1 MENDKVIVAIELG
14 SSKIS
19 GVAGQIKADGSL
31 KVLAYAWTP
40 SSSCI
45 RHGAVYNLD
54 KTANAI
60 AEVVGRLDTILSTRI
75 EKVYVG
81 YNAKGLRSVISRVEH
96 KFDEETVVSQEVIDD
111 MFQQCSE
118 IEYDG
123 YVNLFQESQEYVV
136 DNKRGTETD
145 PMGVACRSLE
155 GNYLNILLK
164 KQVADYIGQCF
175 RTAQVQILDGY
186 VAPMVQADA
195 VLTDDDRQQGCAL
208 VDYGAD
214 TTTVSVY
221 KNGLM
226 RFLRVIPLGSS
237 LITRDLSSVLKIE
250 IEQAEQL
257 KCTYGLCNLIG
268 SQDADETITLN
279 DRKVILKEIGDII
292 EARNEEIIRNVCA
305 QIKASGYSEVL
316 YAGIVLTGGGSQL
329 RQLDQVFA
337 KLMPSMRKPRLAIE
351 PACGVIWNE
360 QSWKRGDG
368 SQLALLSVM
377 AKGDENCCDLKPM
390 DEIDKLTPEDQDKV
404 VQQSLFT
411 EEGESAQEEKDRK
424 EEEERKQAMIAA
436 AEQEKE
442 KEQKEK
448 EGSGYIGGKK
458 KKNMFQRFYESL
470 MNAGEDFFDGEKEEK
485 ERKAQEEQEKQE
497 TQDSAQ

>member
-1 MENDKVIVAIELG
+1 MENEKVIVAIELG

-19 GVAGQIKADGSL
+19 GVAGQIMTGGSL
-31 KVLAYAWTP
+31 KVLAYAHVP

-60 AEVVGRLDTILSTRI
+60 AEVVGRLDSILSTRI

-81 YNAKGLRSVISRVEH
+81 YNAKGLRSVISKVEH
-96 KFDEETVVSQEVIDD
+96 QFDEETVVSQEVIDD

-118 IEYDG
+118 IEYEG
-123 YVNLFQESQEYVV
+123 YVNLFQESQEYVI
-136 DNKRGTETD
+136 DSKRGMETD

-164 KQVADYIGQCF
+164 KQVADYIAQCF
-175 RTAQVQILDGY
+175 RAAQVQILDGY
-186 VAPMVQADA
+186 VAPMAQADA
-195 VLTDDDRQQGCAL
+195 ILTDDDRQQGCAL

-221 KNGLM
+221 KNGLL
-226 RFLRVIPLGSS
+226 RYLRVIPLGSA
-237 LITRDLSSVLKIE
+237 LITRDLSAILKIE
-250 IEQAEQL
+250 PEQAEQI

-268 SQDADETITLN
+268 GQDNEETILLN
-279 DRKVILKEIGDII
+279 DRNVSLNEIGEII
-292 EARNEEIIRNVCA
+292 EARNEEIIRNVAA
-305 QIKASGYSEVL
+305 QIKASGYNDVL

-329 RQLDQVFA
+329 RQLDQVFM
-337 KLMPSMRKPRLAIE
+337 KILDTVRKPRIIAE
-351 PACGVIWNE
+351 PLCGVVWNE

-377 AKGDENCCDLKPM
+377 AKGDENCCELPKM
-390 DEIDKLTPEDQDKV
+390 DAIDNLAPENQDKV

-411 EEGESAQEEKDRK
+411 DEGESAQEEKDRK
-424 EEEERKQAMIAA
+424 EQEERRQAMEAA
-436 AEQEKE
+436 AEKE
-442 KEQKEK
+442 DQDKASETAGK
-448 EGSGYIGGKK
+448 GGAKRHNFFK
-458 KKNMFQRFYESL
+458 SL
-470 MNAGEDFFDGEKEEK
+470 FDNFINYSEDFFEDKEDK
-485 ERKAQEEQEKQE
+485 NTGK
-497 TQDSAQ
+497 

>member
-19 GVAGQIKADGSL
+19 GVAGQILADGSL
-31 KVLAYAWTP
+31 KVLAYAGIP
-40 SSSCI
+40 SSSGI

-60 AEVVGRLDTILSTRI
+60 AEVVERLNSILSTKI

-81 YNAKGLRSVISRVEH
+81 YNAKGLKSVISKVEH

-118 IEYDG
+118 IEHDG
-123 YVNLFQESQEYVV
+123 YVTLFQESQEYVV

-155 GNYLNILLK
+155 GNYLKILLK
-164 KQVADYIGQCF
+164 KQVIDYIAQCF
-175 RTAQVQILDGY
+175 RMAGVQILDGY
-186 VAPMVQADA
+186 VAPMAQADA
-195 VLTDDDRQQGCAL
+195 VLTEDDRQQGCAL

-226 RFLRVIPLGSS
+226 RYLRVIPLGSA
-237 LITRDLSSVLKIE
+237 LITRDLAAVLKVE
-250 IEQAEQL
+250 PDQAEQY
-257 KCTYGLCNLIG
+257 KCAYGLCNMIG
-268 SQDADETITLN
+268 SQDADESISIN
-279 DRKVILKEIGDII
+279 GRKVTLKEIGDII

-316 YAGIVLTGGGSQL
+316 YAGIILTGGGSQL
-329 RQLDQVFA
+329 RQLDQVFM
-337 KLMPSMRKPRLAIE
+337 KFMPSMRKPRLAAE
-351 PACGVIWNE
+351 PTCGVIWNE
-360 QSWKRGDG
+360 SSWKRGDG

-377 AKGDENCCDLKPM
+377 AKGDENCCELPKM
-390 DEIDKLTPEDQDKV
+390 NAIDNVAPEDELNV

-411 EEGESAQEEKDRK
+411 DDGESAQEERDRK
-424 EEEERKQAMIAA
+424 EQLEREQAIADAANKEETKGDE
-436 AEQEKE
+436 EK
-442 KEQKEK
+442 K
-448 EGSGYIGGKK
+448 GSV
-458 KKNMFQRFYESL
+458 KKNNFFKRFYENI
-470 MNAGEDFFDGEKEEK
+470 MNMGEDFFDEDK
-485 ERKAQEEQEKQE
+485 ERNSGK
-497 TQDSAQ
+497 

>member
-19 GVAGQIKADGSL
+19 GVAGQIMTGGSL
-31 KVLAYAWTP
+31 KVLAYAHVP

-60 AEVVGRLDTILSTRI
+60 AEVVGRLDSILSTRI

-81 YNAKGLRSVISRVEH
+81 YNAKGLRSVISKVEH
-96 KFDEETVVSQEVIDD
+96 QFDEETVVSQEVIDD

-123 YVNLFQESQEYVV
+123 YVNLFQESQEYVI
-136 DNKRGTETD
+136 DSKRGMETD

-164 KQVADYIGQCF
+164 KQVADYIAQCF

-186 VAPMVQADA
+186 VAPMAQADA

-221 KNGLM
+221 KNGLL
-226 RFLRVIPLGSS
+226 RYLRVIPLGSA
-237 LITRDLSSVLKIE
+237 LITRDLSAILKIE
-250 IEQAEQL
+250 PEQAEQI

-268 SQDADETITLN
+268 GQDNEETILLN
-279 DRKVILKEIGDII
+279 DRNVSLNEIGEII
-292 EARNEEIIRNVCA
+292 EARNEEIIRNVAA
-305 QIKASGYSEVL
+305 QIKASGYNDVL

-329 RQLDQVFA
+329 RQLDQVFM
-337 KLMPSMRKPRLAIE
+337 KILDTVRKPRIIAE
-351 PACGVIWNE
+351 PLCGVVWNE

-377 AKGDENCCDLKPM
+377 AKGDENCCELPKM
-390 DEIDKLTPEDQDKV
+390 DAIDNLAPENQDKV

-411 EEGESAQEEKDRK
+411 DEGESAQEEKDRK
-424 EEEERKQAMIAA
+424 EQEERRQAMEAA
-436 AEQEKE
+436 AEKE
-442 KEQKEK
+442 DQDKASETAGK
-448 EGSGYIGGKK
+448 GGAKRHNFFK
-458 KKNMFQRFYESL
+458 SL
-470 MNAGEDFFDGEKEEK
+470 FDNFINYSEDFFEDKEDK
-485 ERKAQEEQEKQE
+485 NTGK
-497 TQDSAQ
+497 

>member
-19 GVAGQIKADGSL
+19 GVAGQILADGSL
-31 KVLAYAWTP
+31 RVLAYAGIP
-40 SSSCI
+40 SSSGI

-54 KTANAI
+54 KTSNAI
-60 AEVVGRLDTILSTRI
+60 AEVVNRLEAILSTKI

-81 YNAKGLRSVISRVEH
+81 YNAKGLKSVISKVEH
-96 KFDEETVVSQEVIDD
+96 KFEEETVVSQEVIDD

-118 IEYDG
+118 IEHEG
-123 YVNLFQESQEYVV
+123 YVTLFQESQEYVV

-155 GNYLNILLK
+155 GNYLKILLK
-164 KQVADYIGQCF
+164 KQVIDYIAQCF
-175 RTAQVQILDGY
+175 RMAGIQILDGY

-226 RFLRVIPLGSS
+226 RYLRVIPLGSA
-237 LITRDLSSVLKIE
+237 LITRDLAAVLKVE
-250 IEQAEQL
+250 PEQAEQY
-257 KCTYGLCNLIG
+257 KCAYGLCNMIG
-268 SQDADETITLN
+268 SQDANESITIN
-279 DRKVILKEIGDII
+279 GRKVTLKEIGDII

-316 YAGIVLTGGGSQL
+316 YAGIILTGGGSQL
-329 RQLDQVFA
+329 RQLDQVFM
-337 KLMPSMRKPRLAIE
+337 KFMPSMRKPRLAAE
-351 PACGVIWNE
+351 PTCGVTWNE
-360 QSWKRGDG
+360 SSWKRGDG
-368 SQLALLSVM
+368 SQLALLAVV
-377 AKGDENCCDLKPM
+377 AKGDENCCELPNM
-390 DEIDKLTPEDQDKV
+390 NAIDNVAPEDELNV

-411 EEGESAQEEKDRK
+411 DDGESAQEERDRK
-424 EEEERKQAMIAA
+424 EQQEREQAIADAANKEETKGDE
-436 AEQEKE
+436 EK
-442 KEQKEK
+442 K
-448 EGSGYIGGKK
+448 GSA
-458 KKNMFQRFYESL
+458 KKNNFFKRFYENI
-470 MNAGEDFFDGEKEEK
+470 MNMGEDFFDEDKEHNS
-485 ERKAQEEQEKQE
+485 
-497 TQDSAQ
+497 DN

>member
-19 GVAGQIKADGSL
+19 GVAGQILTGGSL
-31 KVLAYAWTP
+31 KVLAYAHVP

-60 AEVVGRLDTILSTRI
+60 AEIVGRLDNILSTRI

-96 KFDEETVVSQEVIDD
+96 RFDEETVVSQEVIDD

-118 IEYDG
+118 IEYEG
-123 YVNLFQESQEYVV
+123 YVNLFQESQEYVI
-136 DNKRGTETD
+136 DSKRGMETD

-164 KQVADYIGQCF
+164 KQVADYIAQCF
-175 RTAQVQILDGY
+175 RAAQVQILDGY
-186 VAPMVQADA
+186 VAPMAQADA
-195 VLTDDDRQQGCAL
+195 VLSDDDRQQGCAL

-221 KNGLM
+221 KNGLL
-226 RFLRVIPLGSS
+226 RYLRVIPLGSA
-237 LITRDLSSVLKIE
+237 LITRDLSAILKIE
-250 IEQAEQL
+250 MEQAEQI
-257 KCTYGLCNLIG
+257 KCTYGLCNLISG
-268 SQDADETITLN
+268 QDSEETILLN
-279 DRKVILKEIGDII
+279 DRNVSLNEIGEII
-292 EARNEEIIRNVCA
+292 EARNEEIIRNVAA
-305 QIKASGYSEVL
+305 QIKASGYNDVL

-329 RQLDQVFA
+329 RQLDQVFM
-337 KLMPSMRKPRLAIE
+337 KIMDSVRKPRIIAE
-351 PACGVIWNE
+351 PLCGVVWNE

-377 AKGDENCCDLKPM
+377 AKGDENCCELPKM
-390 DEIDKLTPEDQDKV
+390 DAIDNLAPENQDKV
-404 VQQSLFT
+404 VQGALFT
-411 EEGESAQEEKDRK
+411 DDGESAQEERDRK
-424 EEEERKQAMIAA
+424 EQEERRQALEAA
-436 AEQEKE
+436 EKDEQEKVSE
-442 KEQKEK
+442 APSK
-448 EGSGYIGGKK
+448 GGAKK
-458 KKNMFQRFYESL
+458 HNFFKSL
-470 MNAGEDFFDGEKEEK
+470 FDNFINYSEDFFEDKEDK
-485 ERKAQEEQEKQE
+485 NAGK
-497 TQDSAQ
+497 

>member
-1 MENDKVIVAIELG
+1 MEDKVIVAIELG

-19 GVAGQIKADGSL
+19 GVAGQIMTDGSL
-31 KVLAYAWTP
+31 KVLAYAGVP

-60 AEVVGRLDTILSTRI
+60 AEVVERLNAILSTSI

-81 YNAKGLRSVISRVEH
+81 YNAKGLKSIISRVEH
-96 KFDEETVVSQEVIDD
+96 QFDEETVVSQDVIDD

-145 PMGVACRSLE
+145 PIGVACRSL
-155 GNYLNILLK
+155 GGSYLNILLK
-164 KQVADYIGQCF
+164 KQVADYIAQCF
-175 RTAQVQILDGY
+175 MMAQVEIVDGY
-186 VAPMVQADA
+186 VAPMSEADSI
-195 VLTDDDRQQGCAL
+195 LTDDDRQQGCVL

-221 KNGLM
+221 KNGML
-226 RFLRVIPLGSS
+226 RYLRVIPLGSA
-237 LITRDLSSVLKIE
+237 LITRDLAAILKIE
-250 IEQAEQL
+250 PEQAEQI

-268 SQDADETITLN
+268 SQDAGETIMIN
-279 DRKVILKEIGDII
+279 DSKVLLKDIGDII

-305 QIKASGYSEVL
+305 QIKASGYGEVL

-329 RQLDQVFA
+329 RQLDQVFV
-337 KLMPSMRKPRLAIE
+337 KLMPSMRRPRVVTEPTCGVTWIE
-351 PACGVIWNE
+351 P
-360 QSWKRGDG
+360 SWKRGDG

-377 AKGDENCCDLKPM
+377 AEGDENCCELPKM
-390 DEIDKLTPEDQDKV
+390 DEIENISAENQDKV
-404 VQQSLFT
+404 IQRDLFT
-411 EEGESAQEEKDRK
+411 PNGESAQAVIDRQEQEERERAAARK
-424 EEEERKQAMIAA
+424 EEEAA
-436 AEQEKE
+436 A
-442 KEQKEK
+442 
-448 EGSGYIGGKK
+448 
-458 KKNMFQRFYESL
+458 
-470 MNAGEDFFDGEKEEK
+470 KEE
-485 ERKAQEEQEKQE
+485 EAEKNRSKKVSVFKRWVDNVMNMGE
-497 TQDSAQ
+497 SFFEDKDNN

>member
-1 MENDKVIVAIELG
+1 MEDKVIVAIELG

-19 GVAGQIKADGSL
+19 GVAGQIMTDGSL
-31 KVLAYAWTP
+31 KVLAYAGVP

-60 AEVVGRLDTILSTRI
+60 AEVVERLNAILSTSI

-81 YNAKGLRSVISRVEH
+81 YNAKGLKSIISRVEH
-96 KFDEETVVSQEVIDD
+96 QFDEETVVSQDIIDV

-145 PMGVACRSLE
+145 PIGVACRSL
-155 GNYLNILLK
+155 GGSYLNILLK
-164 KQVADYIGQCF
+164 KQVADYIAQCF
-175 RTAQVQILDGY
+175 MMAQVEIVDGY
-186 VAPMVQADA
+186 VAPMSEADSI
-195 VLTDDDRQQGCAL
+195 LTDDDRQQGCVL

-221 KNGLM
+221 KNGML
-226 RFLRVIPLGSS
+226 RYLRVIPLGSA
-237 LITRDLSSVLKIE
+237 LITRDLAAILKIE
-250 IEQAEQL
+250 PEQAEQI

-268 SQDADETITLN
+268 SQDAGETIMIN
-279 DRKVILKEIGDII
+279 DSKVLLKDIGDII

-305 QIKASGYSEVL
+305 QIKASGYGEVL

-329 RQLDQVFA
+329 RQLDQVFV
-337 KLMPSMRKPRLAIE
+337 KLMPSMRRPRVITE
-351 PACGVIWNE
+351 PACGVTWIE
-360 QSWKRGDG
+360 PSWKRGDG

-377 AKGDENCCDLKPM
+377 AEGDENCCELPKM
-390 DEIDKLTPEDQDKV
+390 DEIENISAENQDKV
-404 VQQSLFT
+404 IQRDLFT
-411 EEGESAQEEKDRK
+411 PNGESAQAVIDRQEQEERERAAARK
-424 EEEERKQAMIAA
+424 EEEAA
-436 AEQEKE
+436 A
-442 KEQKEK
+442 
-448 EGSGYIGGKK
+448 
-458 KKNMFQRFYESL
+458 
-470 MNAGEDFFDGEKEEK
+470 KEE
-485 ERKAQEEQEKQE
+485 EAEKNRSKKVSVFKRWVDNVMNMGE
-497 TQDSAQ
+497 SFFEDKDNN

>member
-19 GVAGQIKADGSL
+19 GVAGQILADGSL
-31 KVLAYAWTP
+31 RVLAYAGIP
-40 SSSCI
+40 SSSGI

-54 KTANAI
+54 KTSNAI
-60 AEVVGRLDTILSTRI
+60 AEVVNRLEAILSTKI

-81 YNAKGLRSVISRVEH
+81 YNAKGLKSVISKVEH
-96 KFDEETVVSQEVIDD
+96 KFEEETVVSQEVIDD

-118 IEYDG
+118 IEHEG
-123 YVNLFQESQEYVV
+123 YVTLFQESQEYVV

-155 GNYLNILLK
+155 GNYLKILLK
-164 KQVADYIGQCF
+164 KQVIDYIAQCF
-175 RTAQVQILDGY
+175 RMAGIQILDGY

-226 RFLRVIPLGSS
+226 RYLRVIPLGSA
-237 LITRDLSSVLKIE
+237 LITRDLAAVLKVE
-250 IEQAEQL
+250 PEQAEQY
-257 KCTYGLCNLIG
+257 KCAYGLCNMIG
-268 SQDADETITLN
+268 SQDANESITIN
-279 DRKVILKEIGDII
+279 GRKVTLKEIGDII

-316 YAGIVLTGGGSQL
+316 YAGIILTGGGSQL
-329 RQLDQVFA
+329 RQLDQVFM
-337 KLMPSMRKPRLAIE
+337 KFMPSMRKPRLAAE
-351 PACGVIWNE
+351 PTCGVTWNE
-360 QSWKRGDG
+360 SSWKRGDG
-368 SQLALLSVM
+368 SQLALLAVV
-377 AKGDENCCDLKPM
+377 AKGDENCCELPNM
-390 DEIDKLTPEDQDKV
+390 NAIDNVAPEDELNV

-411 EEGESAQEEKDRK
+411 DDGESAQEERDRK
-424 EEEERKQAMIAA
+424 EQQEREQAIADAANKEETKGDE
-436 AEQEKE
+436 EK
-442 KEQKEK
+442 K
-448 EGSGYIGGKK
+448 GSA
-458 KKNMFQRFYESL
+458 KKNNFFKRFYENI
-470 MNAGEDFFDGEKEEK
+470 MNMGEDFFDEEK
-485 ERKAQEEQEKQE
+485 EQNS
-497 TQDSAQ
+497 DN

>member
-1 MENDKVIVAIELG
+1 MEDKVIVAIELG

-19 GVAGQIKADGSL
+19 GVAGQIMTDGSL
-31 KVLAYAWTP
+31 KVLAYAGVP

-60 AEVVGRLDTILSTRI
+60 AEVVERLNAILSTSI

-81 YNAKGLRSVISRVEH
+81 YNAKGLRSIISKVEH
-96 KFDEETVVSQEVIDD
+96 QFDEETVVSQEVIDD

-145 PMGVACRSLE
+145 PMGVACRSL
-155 GNYLNILLK
+155 GGSYLNILLK
-164 KQVADYIGQCF
+164 KQVADYIAQCF
-175 RTAQVQILDGY
+175 IMAQVEIVDGY

-195 VLTDDDRQQGCAL
+195 VLSDDDRQQGCVL

-221 KNGLM
+221 KNGML
-226 RFLRVIPLGSS
+226 RYLRVIPLGSA
-237 LITRDLSSVLKIE
+237 LITRDLSTILKIE
-250 IEQAEQL
+250 PEQAEQL

-268 SQDADETITLN
+268 SQDDSETIMIN
-279 DRKVILKEIGDII
+279 DRKVPLKEIGDII

-305 QIKASGYSEVL
+305 QIKASGYAEVL

-329 RQLDQVFA
+329 RQLDQVFI
-337 KLMPSMRKPRLAIE
+337 KLMPSMRKPRVATE
-351 PACGVIWNE
+351 PACGVTWIE
-360 QSWKRGDG
+360 PTWKRGDG
-368 SQLALLSVM
+368 SQLALLSVL
-377 AKGDENCCDLKPM
+377 AKGDENCCELPKM
-390 DEIDKLTPEDQDKV
+390 DEIENISAENQDKV
-404 VQQSLFT
+404 VQTDLFT
-411 EEGESAQEEKDRK
+411 AAGESAQAERDRLEQEAREKAAAKK
-424 EEEERKQAMIAA
+424 EEEAA
-436 AEQEKE
+436 A
-442 KEQKEK
+442 
-448 EGSGYIGGKK
+448 
-458 KKNMFQRFYESL
+458 
-470 MNAGEDFFDGEKEEK
+470 KEEEAEKNRTKKVSVFKRWVDNFMNMGESFFEDK
-485 ERKAQEEQEKQE
+485 EDGHNTNTEN
-497 TQDSAQ
+497 

>member
-1 MENDKVIVAIELG
+1 MENDEVIVAIELG

-19 GVAGQIKADGSL
+19 GVAGQIMTDGSL
-31 KVLAYAWTP
+31 KVLAYASVP

-60 AEVVGRLDTILSTRI
+60 AEVVERLNAILSTKI

-81 YNAKGLRSVISRVEH
+81 YNAKGLKSVISKVEH
-96 KFDEETVVSQEVIDD
+96 QFDEETVVSQEVIDD

-123 YVNLFQESQEYVV
+123 YVNLFQESQEYIV

-155 GNYLNILLK
+155 GSYLNILLK
-164 KQVADYIGQCF
+164 KQVADYIAQCF
-175 RTAQVQILDGY
+175 MMAQVDIVDGH
-186 VAPMVQADA
+186 VSPMVQADA

-221 KNGLM
+221 KNGLL
-226 RFLRVIPLGSS
+226 RYLRVIPLGSA
-237 LITRDLSSVLKIE
+237 LITRDLSAILKIE
-250 IEQAEQL
+250 QEQAEQL

-268 SQDADETITLN
+268 NQDNAETIVLN
-279 DRKVILKEIGDII
+279 DKKVSLNEIGEII

-305 QIKASGYSEVL
+305 QIKASGYSDVL

-329 RQLDQVFA
+329 RQLDQAF
-337 KLMPSMRKPRLAIE
+337 KDMMPSMRQPRIATE
-351 PACGVIWNE
+351 PACGVVWNE
-360 QSWKRGDG
+360 PRWKRGDG

-377 AKGDENCCDLKPM
+377 AKGDENCCELKPM
-390 DEIDKLTPEDQDKV
+390 DEIDKLAPEDQDKV

-411 EEGESAQEEKDRK
+411 DEGESAQEERDR
-424 EEEERKQAMIAA
+424 
-436 AEQEKE
+436 
-442 KEQKEK
+442 KEQKEREEAAAKK
-448 EGSGYIGGKK
+448 EEEDKKEETGGKEK
-458 KKNMFQRFYESL
+458 KKGPSVFQRWYKNF
-470 MNAGEDFFDGEKEEK
+470 MDMGENFFEDKEDK
-485 ERKAQEEQEKQE
+485 EQE
-497 TQDSAQ
+497 A

>member
-1 MENDKVIVAIELG
+1 MENDKTIVAIELG

-19 GVAGQIKADGSL
+19 GVAGQIQYDGSL
-31 KVLAYAWTP
+31 RVMAYASVP

-60 AEVVGRLDTILSTRI
+60 AEVVERLNTILSTKI

-81 YNAKGLRSVISRVEH
+81 YNAKGLKSVIGRVEH
-96 KFDEETVVSQEVIDD
+96 RFDEETVVNQEVLDD

-164 KQVADYIGQCF
+164 KQVADYIAQCF
-175 RTAQVQILDGY
+175 MAAQVEIIDGY

-195 VLTDDDRQQGCAL
+195 VLTDDDRQQGCVL

-221 KNGLM
+221 KNGLL
-226 RFLRVIPLGSS
+226 RFLRVIPLGSA
-237 LITRDLSSVLKIE
+237 LITRDLSAILKIE
-250 IEQAEQL
+250 MEQAEQL

-268 SQDADETITLN
+268 SQDNRETIVIN
-279 DRKVILKEIGDII
+279 DRKLSLNEIGEII
-292 EARNEEIIRNVCA
+292 EARNEEIIRNVIN

-316 YAGIVLTGGGSQL
+316 YAGMVLTGGGSQL
-329 RQLDQVFA
+329 RQLDHVL
-337 KLMPSMRKPRLAIE
+337 KDMMPSMRQPRIATE
-351 PACGVIWNE
+351 PACGVVWNE
-360 QSWKRGDG
+360 IRWKRGDG

-377 AKGDENCCDLKPM
+377 AKGDENCCVLKPM
-390 DEIDKLTPEDQDKV
+390 DEIDKMAPEDQDKV

-411 EEGESAQEEKDRK
+411 DEGESAQEERDRK
-424 EEEERKQAMIAA
+424 EQEERRQAEETAVLN
-436 AEQEKE
+436 EENKKDEEKAR
-442 KEQKEK
+442 
-448 EGSGYIGGKK
+448 SAKK
-458 KKNMFQRFYESL
+458 KPSVFKRWYDSFMNM
-470 MNAGEDFFDGEKEEK
+470 GENFFDDKDE
-485 ERKAQEEQEKQE
+485 AQQNENNGN
-497 TQDSAQ
+497 

>member
-1 MENDKVIVAIELG
+1 MENDKTIVAIELG

-19 GVAGQIKADGSL
+19 GVAGQIQYDGSL
-31 KVLAYAWTP
+31 RVMAYASVP

-60 AEVVGRLDTILSTRI
+60 AEVVERLNTILSTKI

-81 YNAKGLRSVISRVEH
+81 YNAKGLKSVIGRVEH
-96 KFDEETVVSQEVIDD
+96 RFDEETVVNQEVLDD

-164 KQVADYIGQCF
+164 KQVADYIAQCF
-175 RTAQVQILDGY
+175 MAAQVEIIDGY

-195 VLTDDDRQQGCAL
+195 VLTDDDRQQGCVL

-221 KNGLM
+221 KNGLL
-226 RFLRVIPLGSS
+226 RFLRVIPLGSA
-237 LITRDLSSVLKIE
+237 LITRDLSAILKIE
-250 IEQAEQL
+250 MEQAEQL

-268 SQDADETITLN
+268 SQDNRETIVIN
-279 DRKVILKEIGDII
+279 DRKLSLNEIGEII
-292 EARNEEIIRNVCA
+292 EARNEEIIRNVIN

-316 YAGIVLTGGGSQL
+316 YAGMVLTGGGSQL
-329 RQLDQVFA
+329 RQLDHVL
-337 KLMPSMRKPRLAIE
+337 KDMMPSMRQPRIATE
-351 PACGVIWNE
+351 PACGVVWNE
-360 QSWKRGDG
+360 IRWKRGDG

-377 AKGDENCCDLKPM
+377 AKGDENCCVLKPM
-390 DEIDKLTPEDQDKV
+390 DEIDKMAPEDQDKV

-411 EEGESAQEEKDRK
+411 EEGESAQEERDRK
-424 EEEERKQAMIAA
+424 EQEERRQAEETAVQN
-436 AEQEKE
+436 EENKKDEEKA
-442 KEQKEK
+442 K
-448 EGSGYIGGKK
+448 SAKK
-458 KKNMFQRFYESL
+458 KPSVFKRWYDSFMNM
-470 MNAGEDFFDGEKEEK
+470 GENFFDDKDE
-485 ERKAQEEQEKQE
+485 AQQNENNGN
-497 TQDSAQ
+497 

>member
-1 MENDKVIVAIELG
+1 MEEKVIVAIELG

-19 GVAGQIKADGSL
+19 GVAGQIMTDGSL
-31 KVLAYAWTP
+31 KVLAYAGVP

-60 AEVVGRLDTILSTRI
+60 AEVVERLNSILSTSI

-81 YNAKGLRSVISRVEH
+81 YNAKGLRSIISKVEH
-96 KFDEETVVSQEVIDD
+96 QFEEETVVSQEVIDD

-145 PMGVACRSLE
+145 PIGVACRSL
-155 GNYLNILLK
+155 GGSYLNILLK
-164 KQVADYIGQCF
+164 KQVADYIAQCF
-175 RTAQVQILDGY
+175 IMAQVEIVDGY

-195 VLTDDDRQQGCAL
+195 VLSDDDRQQGCVL

-221 KNGLM
+221 KNGLL
-226 RFLRVIPLGSS
+226 RYLRVIPLGSA
-237 LITRDLSSVLKIE
+237 LITRDLAAVLKIE
-250 IEQAEQL
+250 PEQAEQI

-268 SQDADETITLN
+268 SQDDSETIMIG
-279 DRKVILKEIGDII
+279 DRKVLLKEIGDII

-329 RQLDQVFA
+329 RQLDQVFI
-337 KLMPSMRKPRLAIE
+337 KLMPSMRKPRVVTEPTCGVTWIE
-351 PACGVIWNE
+351 P
-360 QSWKRGDG
+360 SWKRGDG
-368 SQLALLSVM
+368 SQLALLSVL
-377 AKGDENCCDLKPM
+377 ANGDENCCELPKM
-390 DEIDKLTPEDQDKV
+390 DEIENISAENQDKV
-404 VQQSLFT
+404 VQTDLFT
-411 EEGESAQEEKDRK
+411 ASGESAQAERDRLEQEAREKAAAKK
-424 EEEERKQAMIAA
+424 EEEAA
-436 AEQEKE
+436 A
-442 KEQKEK
+442 
-448 EGSGYIGGKK
+448 
-458 KKNMFQRFYESL
+458 
-470 MNAGEDFFDGEKEEK
+470 KEEEAEKNRTKKVSVFKRWVDDFMNMGESFFEDK
-485 ERKAQEEQEKQE
+485 ENRRDTNA
-497 TQDSAQ
+497 DN

>member
-1 MENDKVIVAIELG
+1 MEDKVIVAIELG

-19 GVAGQIKADGSL
+19 GVAGQIMADGSL
-31 KVLAYAWTP
+31 KVLAYAGVP

-60 AEVVGRLDTILSTRI
+60 AEVVERLNSILSANI

-81 YNAKGLRSVISRVEH
+81 YNAKGLKSIISKVEH
-96 KFDEETVVSQEVIDD
+96 QFEEETVVSQEVIDD

-145 PMGVACRSLE
+145 PIGVACCSL
-155 GNYLNILLK
+155 GGSYLNILLK
-164 KQVADYIGQCF
+164 KQVADYIAQCF
-175 RTAQVQILDGY
+175 MMAQVDIVDGY
-186 VAPMVQADA
+186 VAPMAQADA
-195 VLTDDDRQQGCAL
+195 ILTDDDRQQGCVL

-221 KNGLM
+221 KNGML
-226 RFLRVIPLGSS
+226 RYLRVIPLGSA
-237 LITRDLSSVLKIE
+237 LITRDLATILKIE
-250 IEQAEQL
+250 TEQAEQL

-268 SQDADETITLN
+268 SQDASETIMIN
-279 DRKVILKEIGDII
+279 DRKVLLKDIGDII

-305 QIKASGYSEVL
+305 QIKASGYGEVL

-329 RQLDQVFA
+329 RQLDQVFI
-337 KLMPSMRKPRLAIE
+337 KLMPSMRRPRVVSE
-351 PACGVIWNE
+351 PACGVTWIE
-360 QSWKRGDG
+360 PSWKRGDG

-377 AKGDENCCDLKPM
+377 AKGDENCCELPKM
-390 DEIDKLTPEDQDKV
+390 DEIENISAENQDKV
-404 VQQSLFT
+404 VQTDLFT
-411 EEGESAQEEKDRK
+411 ASGESAQAERDRLEQEAREKAAAKK
-424 EEEERKQAMIAA
+424 EEEEAI
-436 AEQEKE
+436 
-442 KEQKEK
+442 
-448 EGSGYIGGKK
+448 
-458 KKNMFQRFYESL
+458 
-470 MNAGEDFFDGEKEEK
+470 KEEEAEK
-485 ERKAQEEQEKQE
+485 KRTKRVSVFKRWVDNVMNMGESFFEEKDENG
-497 TQDSAQ
+497 QDSTN